1 MDAEMTG
8 SAGTPGHGERPPR
21 RLSELTSGR
30 RWRRVFHGEAGQLP
44 VVRRWVESLLP
55 GCPARDDVT
64 CVVSELGTNAVT
76 HTASGRGGW
85 FAVEIAWYPRV
96 VRVAVTDDGAP
107 DGPRLVD
114 DLAAEHGRGLR
125 VVAGLSVRT
134 GVCGDPRGRMVW
146 ADVSWGGA
154 AGAETASLQA
164 GFDAAIGAGEAELAG
179 RFGGVPVWFGRS
191 TLQWWALIGGE
202 LVTAGSP
209 AELISLMSRALDRLA
224 SRPSAGRDVVS
235 GYVVAGRGRTGAPVL
250 RFPQGGNPGPRGGRR
265 GAGLD
270 RRTGSRLPPRAG
282 RPGADQAAPAGLICP
297 LPLASAA
304 EPGGRPACLPSTPVP
319 P

>member
-8 SAGTPGHGERPPR
+8 SAGTPGQGERPLWRPTE
-21 RLSELTSGR
+21 LASEL
-30 RWRRVFHGEAGQLP
+30 RWRRVFHGEAGQLH

-55 GCPARDDVT
+55 GCPARDDVA
-64 CVVSELGTNAVT
+64 CVVTELGTNAVR

-107 DGPRLVD
+107 DGPRMID
-114 DLAAEHGRGLR
+114 DPAAEHGRGLR
-125 VVAGLSVRT
+125 LVAGLSVRT
-134 GVCGDPRGRMVW
+134 GVCGDRRGRMVW
-146 ADVSWGGA
+146 ADVPWSGA

-179 RFGGVPVWFGRS
+179 RFGGVSAWFGRS
-191 TLQWWALIGGE
+191 TLQWWALVGDE

-209 AELISLMSRALDRLA
+209 GELAGLIARAMDRTP
-224 SRPSAGRDVVS
+224 SRPSPGRDVVS
-235 GYVVAGRGRTGAPVL
+235 GHVVAARGRTGAPVL
-250 RFPQGGNPGPRGGRR
+250 LRFPQGGNPRPRGGRR

-270 RRTGSRLPPRAG
+270 GRTGSRLPPRAG
-282 RPGADQAAPAGLICP
+282 RPGADQAAPADP
-297 LPLASAA
+297 YVPAA
-304 EPGGRPACLPSTPVP
+304 AGFGC
-319 P
+319 

>member
-1 MDAEMTG
+1 
-8 SAGTPGHGERPPR
+8 
-21 RLSELTSGR
+21 
-30 RWRRVFHGEAGQLP
+30 
-44 VVRRWVESLLP
+44 LLP
-55 GCPARDDVT
+55 GCPARDDVAS
-64 CVVSELGTNAVT
+64 VVSELGTNAVT

-107 DGPRLVD
+107 DGPQMID
-114 DLAAEHGRGLR
+114 DPAAEHGRGLR

-134 GVCGDPRGRMVW
+134 GVCGDHRGRMLW
-146 ADVSWGGA
+146 ADVPWSGA

-202 LVTAGSP
+202 LVTADSP
-209 AELISLMSRALDRLA
+209 GELAGLMAGALDRFA

-235 GYVVAGRGRTGAPVL
+235 GYAVAGRERTGAPVL
-250 RFPQGGNPGPRGGRR
+250 RFPPGGNPGPRGGRR

-270 RRTGSRLPPRAG
+270 GRTGSRLPPRAG
-282 RPGADQAAPAGLICP
+282 RPAADHAAPAGP
-297 LPLASAA
+297 YLPAA
-304 EPGGRPACLPSTPVP
+304 AGFGC
-319 P
+319 